1 MTEMRPTTPPK
12 PATGPTEPPP
22 GLLTAARAAVQ
33 LEPQRSFSRWASVV
47 DAAQTA
53 ASLRRVRVRSNLRR
67 WFLVT
72 VELGAS
78 RRSAARTAET
88 HRFVRYPPPAPNQ
101 LRVHL
106 ERDCGWHDAGGDE
119 QPSPSPAPAPVPSP
133 SPSSSNPNPN
143 PDLTARPGP
152 PQEFMILTRTL
163 ILTLVLTP

>member
-1 MTEMRPTTPPK
+1 MFLDLKAGGWLSLSLSLRMARAHSDGAELRPTTPPK
-12 PATGPTEPPP
+12 PASGPTEPPP

-53 ASLRRVRVRSNLRR
+53 ASLRRVRVRSSLRR
-67 WFLVT
+67 WFLGT
-72 VELGAS
+72 VVLGAS

-88 HRFVRYPPPAPNQ
+88 HHFVRYVLPTACPEPAAHANQ

-119 QPSPSPAPAPVPSP
+119 QPSPSPSPAPAPSP
-133 SPSSSNPNPN
+133 SPSP
-143 PDLTARPGP
+143 
-152 PQEFMILTRTL
+152 
-163 ILTLVLTP
+163 